1 MIKKPKTIKTFML
14 FLGWFFL
21 SCLREKKRLFK
32 ISIFSQLKV
41 QKKITTTRTMK
52 EFLTCDIKKFLKHEV
67 DDEIHFF
74 IVLLLLLDY
83 CLALSHHTHF

>member
-21 SCLREKKRLFK
+21 SFLREKKRLFK

-41 QKKITTTRTMK
+41 QKKIV
-52 EFLTCDIKKFLKHEV
+52 LNKKK
-67 DDEIHFF
+67 
-74 IVLLLLLDY
+74 
-83 CLALSHHTHF
+83 LSKKPKAQ